1 MTALLAASARAR
13 RATRFLWLAAA
24 LGAGAAPAPVSAG
37 VGAELAIGVTSA
49 VVAGPPSDDVVH
61 PGVAPLV
68 GAVDWRLGDRVSLG
82 LRSATYLLP
91 STVAGRLE
99 PFLATFVGPA
109 VSVWPGGRVVIGAA
123 AGPALVYP
131 SPVGASPYL
140 RANRGLGLS
149 LRVGWMVGRAAAGD
163 LLLGAELLPAV
174 FDGGDLLIGSAL
186 TAGVSW
192 R

>member
-1 MTALLAASARAR
+1 MIS
-13 RATRFLWLAAA
+13 LAAA
-24 LGAGAAPAPVSAG
+24 LTAIAGAAPASAG
-37 VGAELAIGVTSA
+37 TTAELAVGVSNA
-49 VVAGPPSDDVVH
+49 IVAGAPDDDAVH

-68 GAVDWRLGDRVSLG
+68 GELGWSLGERVSLG

-109 VSVWPGGRVVIGAA
+109 VSVRPGPRLVIGAA
-123 AGPALVYP
+123 AGPSLVWP

-140 RANRGLGLS
+140 RSNRGLGLT
-149 LRVGWMVGRAAAGD
+149 LRASWTVGHAAAGVVV
-163 LLLGAELLPAV
+163 GAELLPTV
-174 FDGGDLLIGSAL
+174 FDGGDLLIGSIL
-186 TAGVSW
+186 TAGLSW